1 MAASSIFFVD
11 FTGTKRY
18 IATDLTAGVH
28 TLQVTTSP
36 PNSTLAFEQPNG
48 FIVKM
53 GTVLTDGIHTL
64 CVTPAA

>member
-11 FTGTKRY
+11 YTGTKRY
-18 IATDLTAGVH
+18 IATDLTDGVH

-48 FIVKM
+48 FIVRV
-53 GTVLTDGIHTL
+53 GTVLTGEIHTL